1 MATQC
6 IPVYGSRQYP
16 YKDFFFLQN
25 PEMDITQ
32 VIANNLQAW
41 MRDSRDLNTI
51 KALAKKSGVGFGTA
65 QRARNGIGNT
75 TIQNLDA
82 IARTFGRHVADLIQS
97 ENIEYK
103 TILPAPPLVIRE
115 PLPND
120 VNALVQGFND
130 ATPEMRDAMLS
141 LAQLAT
147 CKRANPACGEFQD
160 VTQGCVVHAKI
171 QP

>member
-16 YKDFFFLQN
+16 YKDFFFTQN

-32 VIANNLQAW
+32 TIAKNLQAW
-41 MRDSRDLNTI
+41 MRDSRDLQTI
-51 KALAKKSGVGFGTA
+51 KALANKSGVGFGTA

-82 IARTFGRHVADLIQS
+82 IAKTFGRHVADLIQS
-97 ENIEYK
+97 EPIEY
-103 TILPAPPLVIRE
+103 PQASPPQKLIVSE
-115 PLPND
+115 PLPSD
-120 VNALVQGFND
+120 VRMLVQGFND
-130 ATPEMRDAMLS
+130 ASPELRDALLN

-147 CKRANPACGEFQD
+147 CKRGSPGCGED
-160 VTQGCVVHAKI
+160 PATTPGCAVHAKI
-171 QP
+171 